1 MIVSGRGVWPIE
13 YAISALLL
21 EFPAKKSCLPSG
33 NFYFNFLGTAGQ
45 LRSSGDL
52 GHCHYSLTVFYC
64 SNPII
69 LASNLIHPFW
79 FMGWRKDEGDRS
91 LWYPTELCNYLS
103 LVRFLQT
110 LLSCPAIW
118 SGWCYNYLNT
128 NYAHF
133 LLNPSDDSVPD
144 AEVILFAQDSNL
156 NVERREQTHL
166 SSSLKSQKDFIRGIL
181 KLWWSHFSLW
191 PMKRLIFCLPFLSL
205 VPILGV
211 TPFRL
216 SSLLL
221 PKVNLHPVHLKSF
234 STTDKVILYKFLF
247 LKF

>member
-1 MIVSGRGVWPIE
+1 MQSQHFCWNSQLKNPVF
-13 YAISALLL
+13 LL
-21 EFPAKKSCLPSG
+21 EI
-33 NFYFNFLGTAGQ
+33 FNFLGTAGQ

-52 GHCHYSLTVFYC
+52 RHCHYSLTVFYC
-64 SNPII
+64 SNPFI

-128 NYAHF
+128 NYAHC

-144 AEVILFAQDSNL
+144 AEVFLFAQKDSSL

-166 SSSLKSQKDFIRGIL
+166 
-181 KLWWSHFSLW
+181 
-191 PMKRLIFCLPFLSL
+191 C
-205 VPILGV
+205 
-211 TPFRL
+211 
-216 SSLLL
+216 
-221 PKVNLHPVHLKSF
+221 
-234 STTDKVILYKFLF
+234 
-247 LKF
+247 